1 MVIDRFGL
9 AAGSIRLAS
18 VIWFLVDPLRAN
30 RFWGDPDEPTP
41 TAQLL
46 LRSMGYRDAVIGGLL
61 AAAALRG
68 RNTRGW
74 FLASAGAD
82 AADLLGG
89 ASMHHRMKRSQ
100 QLVGLGGA
108 VIGVGVGLGG
118 ALRPTTRTEQDP
130 TDRGCLAGE

>member
-1 MVIDRFGL
+1 MSIDRFAL
-9 AAGSIRLAS
+9 FTGSVRLAS
-18 VIWFLVDPLRAN
+18 GISFLVDPLRAN

-46 LRSMGYRDAVIGGLL
+46 LRSMGYRDALIGGLL

-89 ASMHHRMKRSQ
+89 VSVHNEMKRSQ
-100 QLVGLGGA
+100 QL
-108 VIGVGVGLGG
+108 IGLGG
-118 ALRPTTRTEQDP
+118 ALVGFGAGLWGAARRTAAADEKP
-130 TDRGCLAGE
+130 AS